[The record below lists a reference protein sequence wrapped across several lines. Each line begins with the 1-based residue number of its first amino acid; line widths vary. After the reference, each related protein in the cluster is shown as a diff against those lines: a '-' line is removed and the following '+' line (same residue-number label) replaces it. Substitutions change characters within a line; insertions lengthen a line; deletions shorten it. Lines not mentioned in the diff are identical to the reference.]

1 MNNSNKNQL
10 IFNISK
16 NENYYLYNKFTSDFI
31 KNNIYNENQINNIKY
46 LIKK

>member
-1 MNNSNKNQL
+1 MNSINNNQL

-16 NENYYLYNKFTSDFI
+16 DENYYLYNKFTTDFI

>member
-1 MNNSNKNQL
+1 MNSINNNQL
-10 IFNISK
+10 IFKISK
-16 NENYYLYNKFTSDFI
+16 DENYYLYNKFTTDFI